1 MNPTRAGIDP
11 RRFVPGGLTRR
22 ALLLAALAAAAPVGA
37 SSAPPEEVAAAL
49 PGAAL
54 VGSGRMRFLGMAIYD
69 ARLWAARPIGHGVDY
84 ADVPLA
90 LELQYARALVG
101 RSIAERSIDEMR
113 RVGEFDDAQARQWLS
128 RMVAIFPDVGPGDR
142 ITGVQ
147 RPREAARFFVN
158 GRDAGDLRDAEFTR
172 LFFGIWLAPQT
183 SQPQLRAALL
193 GN

>member
-1 MNPTRAGIDP
+1 MPTR
-11 RRFVPGGLTRR
+11 RT
-22 ALLLAALAAAAPVGA
+22 LLLATLAAVAGGAGA
-37 SSAPPEEVAAAL
+37 SVAPPEVSAVL
-49 PGAAL
+49 PGATL

-69 ARLWAARPIGHGVDY
+69 ARLWATQAIGPGVDY

-101 RSIAERSIDEMR
+101 RLIAERSIDEMR

-128 RMVAIFPDVGPGDR
+128 RMVAIFPDVGAGDR

-147 RPREAARFFVN
+147 QPREAARFFVN
-158 GRDAGDLRDAEFTR
+158 GRDAGDVRDADFAR
-172 LFFGIWLAPQT
+172 LFFGIWLAPRT